1 MATVNDCEDFDQQCN
16 SSSLSPLELLA
27 QIASTECPLS
37 VQPVVLSTSFNSS
50 NMELVSDCSMQLS
63 TDQILEI
70 SMSSP
75 SKIEHSIHSQSE
87 TREVTY
93 HSTSVCSEAVYYS
106 KPISVPLLPFEKIN
120 EQNFST
126 VLPLIVDVNIDT
138 PIVCS
143 NVEVHSCPNRLSCT
157 SRTKDCNFQTKPFNV
172 SVSTPNNSNLY
183 VPRRPSRFYKH
194 IPDFSNKTLMT
205 NSCDISQFSQIDKN
219 TQTDKYTLQSISA
232 LVICLLLSAS
242 INEAFQF
249 ILGLISARFPHAHIL
264 KMVPDFVKI
273 VLTGIHPKCWAQISL
288 LTALRVKIRAGNK
301 LYNHMRTS
309 LYIPFPCVSSVNK
322 FVQTV
327 FCQPGVQE
335 SSIDRMAIALANANQ
350 FEKSIVLVFDEI
362 SISPSVKFFHQL
374 KRIFGY
380 PTLAPSKPS
389 LCATHM
395 LVVLAR
401 GLTTKFKV
409 IVGWHLTAI
418 SSSRVAVKLFIQGCI
433 SSIEKRNIRVIAN
446 VSDMGIQ
453 NQSLFTDCGV
463 KCKRV
468 FKYISE
474 NNTIKRLCSFSF
486 SNCILSVKTNDPIF
500 YIYDPM
506 HLFKCL
512 RNTLMLHDIFVPDEV
527 LEFYKI
533 PKISNFISF
542 YWVREFAKLQKNLKF
557 PLIELTD
564 SHLNPNHFEKMNVS
578 FARRIFSRNVGAGII
593 RCIELNMLPEEAR
606 LTAHFILL
614 ADSWFKIIS
623 NRQRAH
629 ALCKNH
635 SEANED
641 SFNKLL
647 LFANF
652 FAQCMVLNP
661 KRHNCWAPVQKGIL
675 LSTRSFI
682 DLARFLLSQ
691 GMEFL
696 IAARLTSDSI
706 ESLFSTLRF
715 ITGPNANALRMCQ
728 VIKVIIA
735 SDLLNSDS
743 EKFNDNQA
751 INYRLTEIDENEP
764 IDLISQIPILPFFF
778 PTEQIDLV
786 RTEREALYF
795 IAGAIA
801 RYIYNLSKPLY
812 IRKAKPIILCP
823 TCQLLLTTQY
833 SSNNSFNNIF
843 DNNTI
848 VNNNENFYEESRFT
862 QLVNRGGLFFVSH
875 EIFKYI
881 LDIEAILPKFIQ
893 SNFQSEKFLQ
903 CVFDKISRELV
914 HNIPFCCNV
923 PELVLKRS
931 VLILSHRYLS
941 SVCNTA
947 LSSDIIS
954 CDKST
959 SGGRSRR
966 HLTNLDNRLY

>member
-1 MATVNDCEDFDQQCN
+1 
-16 SSSLSPLELLA
+16 
-27 QIASTECPLS
+27 
-37 VQPVVLSTSFNSS
+37 
-50 NMELVSDCSMQLS
+50 
-63 TDQILEI
+63 
-70 SMSSP
+70 
-75 SKIEHSIHSQSE
+75 
-87 TREVTY
+87 
-93 HSTSVCSEAVYYS
+93 
-106 KPISVPLLPFEKIN
+106 
-120 EQNFST
+120 
-126 VLPLIVDVNIDT
+126 
-138 PIVCS
+138 
-143 NVEVHSCPNRLSCT
+143 
-157 SRTKDCNFQTKPFNV
+157 
-172 SVSTPNNSNLY
+172 
-183 VPRRPSRFYKH
+183 
-194 IPDFSNKTLMT
+194 MT
-205 NSCDISQFSQIDKN
+205 NSSDLLQFSTIDKN
-219 TQTDKYTLQSISA
+219 VQTDQVTLQSISA
-232 LVICLLLSAS
+232 LVISLLLSAS

-249 ILGLISARFPHAHIL
+249 ILQLISARFPHAHIL

-273 VLTGIHPKCWAQISL
+273 ILTGIHPKKWAQISL

-301 LYNHMRTS
+301 LFNHMRTS
-309 LYIPFPCVSSVNK
+309 LYIPFPCVASINK
-322 FVQTV
+322 FVQAV

-335 SSIDRMAIALANANQ
+335 SSIDRMALALANANQ
-350 FEKSIVLVFDEI
+350 FEKSIVLVFDEV

-409 IVGWHLTAI
+409 IVGWHLTAL
-418 SSSRVAVKLFIQGCI
+418 SSSRIAVKAFIQGCI
-433 SSIEKRNIRVIAN
+433 CSIEKRNIRVIAN

-453 NQSLFTDCGV
+453 NQSLFTDCGI
-463 KCKRV
+463 KCKRM
-468 FKYISE
+468 FNYISE

-486 SNCILSVKTNDPIF
+486 SNCLLSDRTAEPIF

-506 HLFKCL
+506 HLLKCL
-512 RNTLMLHDIFVPDEV
+512 RNTLLLHEIFVPDEI

-533 PKISNFISF
+533 PKFSNLISF
-542 YWVREFAKLQKNLKF
+542 FWVREFAKLQKHLKF
-557 PLIELTD
+557 PLIELTE

-652 FAQCMVLNP
+652 FAQCIVLNP

-735 SDLLNSDS
+735 SDLLNSDC
-743 EKFNDNQA
+743 EKFNDDQA
-751 INYRLTEIDENEP
+751 MNYRLVEIDENDSDYVISEVP
-764 IDLISQIPILPFFF
+764 ISPFFF
-778 PTEQIDLV
+778 PTNHIELV
-786 RTEREALYF
+786 RTEREALYY

-812 IRKAKPIILCP
+812 IRKSKPIILCP
-823 TCQLLLTTQY
+823 FCQSLITTQN
-833 SSNNSFNNIF
+833 SSNTSFVY
-843 DNNTI
+843 T
-848 VNNNENFYEESRFT
+848 NENNRNVYIDENIHEDSRFT
-862 QLVNRGGLFFVSH
+862 QLVNRGGLFFVSP
-875 EIFKYI
+875 EIFSYI
-881 LDIEAILPKFIQ
+881 LDIEALLPKFIQ
-893 SNFQSEKFLQ
+893 LYFQSERFLE
-903 CVFDKISRELV
+903 CVCENISVQLV
-914 HNIPFCCNV
+914 HNIPLCCNL
-923 PELVLKRS
+923 PELILNRS

-941 SVCNTA
+941 SVFNSA
-947 LSSDIIS
+947 LSSENRS
-954 CDKST
+954 SDKST
-959 SGGRSRR
+959 SGGRSRI
-966 HLTNLDNRLY
+966 HFTNLDNH